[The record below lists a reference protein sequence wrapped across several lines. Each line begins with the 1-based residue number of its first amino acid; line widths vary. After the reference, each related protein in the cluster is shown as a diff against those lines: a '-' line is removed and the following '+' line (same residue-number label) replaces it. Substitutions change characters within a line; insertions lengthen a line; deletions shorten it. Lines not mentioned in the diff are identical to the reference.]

1 MAHQMVVLALVL
13 IALVGLVS
21 ADNDA
26 PSKAAPKKS
35 DIAPSSDSQGGAEA
49 SAAPGNDDA
58 IGNTDEAGA
67 PTNSTGSGDD
77 GTAVEGPIG
86 SEDAANSATAAAQP
100 PTSGATTL
108 GVSSLAGAAAVA
120 GYFVF

>member
-1 MAHQMVVLALVL
+1 MARQIVVLALVL

-26 PSKAAPKKS
+26 SALKS
-35 DIAPSSDSQGGAEA
+35 SSTAPSSGSQGGAEA
-49 SAAPGNDDA
+49 VATSGNDDA

-67 PTNSTGSGDD
+67 PTTSTGDEGA
-77 GTAVEGPIG
+77 AVEGPIG
-86 SEDAANSATAAAQP
+86 SEDAANSAAPAAQP

-108 GVSSLAGAAAVA
+108 GVSAVAGAAVIA